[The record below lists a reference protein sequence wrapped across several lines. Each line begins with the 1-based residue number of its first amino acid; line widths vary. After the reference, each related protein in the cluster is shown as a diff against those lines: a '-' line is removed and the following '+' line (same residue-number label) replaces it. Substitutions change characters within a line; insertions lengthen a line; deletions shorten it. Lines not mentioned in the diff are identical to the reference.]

1 MFGKSIKKSE
11 HKETLT
17 GVEAIFK
24 TTMGDFTI
32 DLFVNDC
39 PETVWNFINLV
50 EGRQETEKGGR
61 FYDGLIF
68 HRVINGFMIQGGCPE
83 GSGRG
88 GPGYRFGD
96 EFKKELRHTGA
107 GILSMANAG
116 PGTNGSQFFITLAA
130 TPHLDGRHTVFG
142 EVIEGMEV
150 IAKIGRTPTGPMD
163 RPREDVRINTIEIN
177 RQL

>member
-1 MFGKSIKKSE
+1 MFGIGEVKKSD
-11 HKETLT
+11 HKEAIDTATAVFETTL
-17 GVEAIFK
+17 GNFEIE
-24 TTMGDFTI
+24 
-32 DLFVNDC
+32 LFAKDC

-50 EGRQETEKGGR
+50 EGRQETKKGGP

-88 GPGYRFGD
+88 GPGYRFKD
-96 EFKKELRHTGA
+96 EFSPKLTHSKE

-116 PGTNGSQFFITLAA
+116 PGTNGSQFFITLAP

-142 EVIEGMEV
+142 QVTKGMDV
-150 IAKIGRTPTGPMD
+150 VKAIGKTRVGPGD
-163 RPREDVRINTIEIN
+163 RPVENIVINKVTIVR
-177 RQL
+177 